1 MSAVWKIGLGLAVLV
16 LIAVNAKDVARYIKI
31 STM

>member
-1 MSAVWKIGLGLAVLV
+1 MSALWKIGLGLAVVALV
-16 LIAVNAKDVARYIKI
+16 AVNAKDVARYIKI